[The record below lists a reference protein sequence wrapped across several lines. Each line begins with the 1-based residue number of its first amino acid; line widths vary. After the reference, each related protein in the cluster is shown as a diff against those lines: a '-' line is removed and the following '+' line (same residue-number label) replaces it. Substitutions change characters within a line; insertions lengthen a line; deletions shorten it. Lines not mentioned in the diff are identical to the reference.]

1 MTPNNRCGAKI
12 VLAKLLDACSVA
24 ASPTTGEVQSMKP
37 TQLGVAKQP
46 ATFLGWIKGSNL
58 DYIIPIPIK
67 KKI

>member
-1 MTPNNRCGAKI
+1 MTPSNRCGAKI

-46 ATFLGWIKGSNL
+46 AIFLVGKKEAISINSNE
-58 DYIIPIPIK
+58 
-67 KKI
+67 KIV